1 LSETGDV
8 GAGLGELKRALQL
21 DPDNL
26 EVHIALVS
34 AYSQAGQMVD
44 ARREQAWCLEATND
58 GRNRLALP

>member
-1 LSETGDV
+1 
-8 GAGLGELKRALQL
+8 LQL